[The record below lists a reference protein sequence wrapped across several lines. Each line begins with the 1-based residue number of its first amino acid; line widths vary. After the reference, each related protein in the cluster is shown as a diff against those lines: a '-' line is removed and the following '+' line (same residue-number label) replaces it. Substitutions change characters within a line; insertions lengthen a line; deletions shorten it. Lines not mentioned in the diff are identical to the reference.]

1 MDCVTGDFG
10 CYFEF
15 VRVKASEVAPFI
27 RWLAASITDL
37 FNAVIEALKPHLSSL
52 ITLGSLSF
60 AIYKWLRYRDSVLF
74 LRLRDLV
81 AKTIRGLR
89 VARSDLLALVC
100 RPAPGAERICAAVRR
115 RRFAP
120 SDRATLLVAR
130 PSSE

>member
-1 MDCVTGDFG
+1 MDCVTGDFS

-15 VRVKASEVAPFI
+15 VRVTASEVAPFI

-81 AKTIRGLR
+81 AKTISGLR
-89 VARSDLLALVC
+89 VGRSDLLALVC
-100 RPAPGAERICAAVRR
+100 RPAPGQSASAPLFIEDDLRSLIERRYWWRVLHR
-115 RRFAP
+115 
-120 SDRATLLVAR
+120 S
-130 PSSE
+130 